1 MLLIDGDF
9 MGKLDFVGKDDD
21 EEVENDSDGDE
32 DFSEVAGTEECN
44 ETELLFSFESKSEL
58 GDLDDLGVLSILLL
72 LLIICSISDLLEISS
87 EEISTV
93 EDELRI
99 S

>member
-1 MLLIDGDF
+1 MLFIDGDII
-9 MGKLDFVGKDDD
+9 GKIDFVGNDDD

-32 DFSEVAGTEECN
+32 EFSEVAGTEECN

-58 GDLDDLGVLSILLL
+58 GDLDDLGVLSILSL
-72 LLIICSISDLLEISS
+72 LLIICSISDLLEISL
-87 EEISTV
+87 EDISTV
-93 EDELRI
+93 EDELRT